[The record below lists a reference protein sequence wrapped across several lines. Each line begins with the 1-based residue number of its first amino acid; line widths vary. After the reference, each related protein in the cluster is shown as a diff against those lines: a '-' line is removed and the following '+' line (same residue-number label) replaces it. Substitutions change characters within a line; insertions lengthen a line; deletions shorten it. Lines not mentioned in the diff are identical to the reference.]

1 MYQPDP
7 LNWIAGD
14 EKSFWTVPPQDGQAS
29 SGGSENL
36 TILSNR
42 PHASH

>member
-1 MYQPDP
+1 
-7 LNWIAGD
+7 LNWIAG
-14 EKSFWTVPPQDGQAS
+14 EENSFWIFPPQVGHAS

-42 PHASH
+42 PHVSH